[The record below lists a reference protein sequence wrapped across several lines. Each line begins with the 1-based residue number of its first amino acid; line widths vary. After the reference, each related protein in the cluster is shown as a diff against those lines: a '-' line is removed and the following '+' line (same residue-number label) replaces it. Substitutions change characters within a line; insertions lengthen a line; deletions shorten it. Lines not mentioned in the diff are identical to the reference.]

1 MATNKAQAQQEKK
14 DAQKGLDSA
23 NQKANQAQQQKNAAQ
38 AEVEDLKT
46 ELTGLLSDITLLEED
61 IKYKDS
67 QIQQAQSDYD
77 DALVREKEQ
86 YEAMKKRIR
95 YMYEKGVSRWYSPGS
110 AAAPYIRSA
119 FPPSRLYHSEAV
131 PYKRQPPFWSADIL
145 PASSGHNHKYH

>member
-1 MATNKAQAQQEKK
+1 M
-14 DAQKGLDSA
+14 DSA

-67 QIQQAQSDYD
+67 QIQQAQSDYN

-86 YEAMKKRIR
+86 YEAMKKRSEYYVLRRVILN
-95 YMYEKGVSRWYSPGS
+95 MLVLILKVEKHDR
-110 AAAPYIRSA
+110 IC
-119 FPPSRLYHSEAV
+119 
-131 PYKRQPPFWSADIL
+131 
-145 PASSGHNHKYH
+145 